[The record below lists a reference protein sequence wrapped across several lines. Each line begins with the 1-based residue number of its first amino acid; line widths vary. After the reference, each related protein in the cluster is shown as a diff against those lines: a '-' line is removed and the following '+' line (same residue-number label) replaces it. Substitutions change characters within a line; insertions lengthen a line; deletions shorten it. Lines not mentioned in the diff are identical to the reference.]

1 MNPTSTGRYQL
12 TLRTLEPCAR
22 FEAAGQPTALTAAL
36 GAAGLRL
43 PARANTSALSDGAVQ
58 VDWLGPH
65 RFVIS
70 SPMSDEQRLHGLL
83 LQAFSAFEMAD
94 VCCTTDMVVR
104 FELSG
109 AGAADVLAQG
119 TGLDVSDASFA
130 PGCAAVTDLWGV
142 AAVIERPQDLPLCR
156 RVIVDR
162 SLAGYVEGWLQTANG
177 LPSALKP
184 GVMRT
189 AAGAES
195 VAQPGAVA

>member
-1 MNPTSTGRYQL
+1 MNPTSTGRYQVS
-12 TLRTLEPCAR
+12 LRRLEPCAR
-22 FEAAGQPTALTAAL
+22 FEAAGQPEALAAAL

-58 VDWLGPH
+58 VDWLGPR

-70 SPMSDEQRLHGLL
+70 APTSYEQRLQGLL
-83 LQAFSAFEMAD
+83 LEAFSGFEAAD

-119 TGLDVSDASFA
+119 TGLGVSDSGFA
-130 PGCAAVTDLWGV
+130 PGCAAVTDLWGI
-142 AAVIERPQDLPLCR
+142 AAVIERPVDLPQCR
-156 RVIVDR
+156 RVVVDR

-195 VAQPGAVA
+195 VAQPGAMT